1 MKKYG
6 DRQEK
11 IEQDKKDFVKGTAA
25 GAKKYKGEVARAER
39 IKAKRA

>member
-1 MKKYG
+1 MEKHG
-6 DRQEK
+6 DEPEK